1 MSSDLFD
8 PLCQAALEARSQ
20 AHAPYSQF
28 MVGAA
33 IQTVSGH
40 ISPGCNLENRSY
52 GLTNCAERVALGNAV
67 AAGHRDFQAIAIASS
82 GGVLPCGACR
92 QVLLEFCPQLT
103 IFLIDVDKQVDD
115 AGYVRTVEL
124 ADLLP
129 GGPTP

>member
-1 MSSDLFD
+1 MSSDLSD

-33 IQTVSGH
+33 LQTTSGH

-67 AAGHRDFQAIAIASS
+67 AAGHRDFQAIAIASP

-115 AGYVRTVEL
+115 TGYVQTVEL

>member
-1 MSSDLFD
+1 MSSDLSD

-33 IQTVSGH
+33 LQTTSGH

-67 AAGHRDFQAIAIASS
+67 AAGHRNFQAIAIASP

-115 AGYVRTVEL
+115 AGYVQTVEL

>member
-1 MSSDLFD
+1 MPSHLSE

-33 IQTVSGH
+33 IQTANGD
-40 ISPGCNLENRSY
+40 IFPGCNLENRSY

-67 AAGHRDFQAIAIASS
+67 ATGHRDFEALAIASS

-103 IFLIDVDKQVDD
+103 VFLVDIDKQADE
-115 AGYVRTVEL
+115 AGYVQIVEL

>member
-1 MSSDLFD
+1 MSSHLSE

-33 IQTVSGH
+33 IQTAKGH
-40 ISPGCNLENRSY
+40 IFPGCNLENRSY

-103 IFLIDVDKQVDD
+103 VLLVDVDKQADE
-115 AGYVRTVEL
+115 AGYLQTVDL

>member
-1 MSSDLFD
+1 MSSHLSE

-33 IQTVSGH
+33 IQTANGH
-40 ISPGCNLENRSY
+40 IFPGCNLENRSY

-67 AAGHRDFQAIAIASS
+67 AVGHRDFQAIAIASS

-103 IFLIDVDKQVDD
+103 VLLVDVDKRADE
-115 AGYVRTVEL
+115 AGYLQTVEL

>member
-1 MSSDLFD
+1 MSSDLSD

-33 IQTVSGH
+33 IQTASGH

-115 AGYVRTVEL
+115 AGYVRIVEL

>member
-1 MSSDLFD
+1 MDEHIPDALYE
-8 PLCQAALEARSQ
+8 AAMAVQRH

-28 MVGAA
+28 LVGAA
-33 IQTVSGH
+33 LLTTAGNIHV
-40 ISPGCNLENRSY
+40 GCNIENRSY

-67 AAGHRDFQAIAIASS
+67 AAGHREFLSIAIVSS

-103 IFLIDVDKQVDD
+103 IFLIDVDKQVDNAD
-115 AGYVRTVEL
+115 HVRTVEL

>member
-1 MSSDLFD
+1 MISENFENLFE
-8 PLCQAALEARSQ
+8 EAKKVRER

-33 IQTVSGH
+33 IQTANGH
-40 ISPGCNLENRSY
+40 IFPGCNLENRSY

-67 AAGHRDFQAIAIASS
+67 AAGQRDFQAIAIASS

-103 IFLIDVDKQVDD
+103 VLLVDVDKQADE
-115 AGYVRTVEL
+115 AGVPLRIDRE
-124 ADLLP
+124 AS
-129 GGPTP
+129 